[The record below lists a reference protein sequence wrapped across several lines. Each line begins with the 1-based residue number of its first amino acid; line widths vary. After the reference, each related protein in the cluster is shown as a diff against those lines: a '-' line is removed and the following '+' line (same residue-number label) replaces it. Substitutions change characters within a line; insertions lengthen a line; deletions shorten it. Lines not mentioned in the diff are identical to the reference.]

1 MSSAINPIASSPV
14 AASSSATTNAAAMA
28 STSALGNESTF
39 LQLLVAQM
47 KNQDPTAPMDS
58 STFLTQLAQFSSL
71 EQLIGIRQDVS
82 QLDTQSQGAA
92 PTSPTTPTNPT
103 TPTTPSTSGN

>member
-1 MSSAINPIASSPV
+1 MSTSVNPISSSSA
-14 AASSSATTNAAAMA
+14 AASSGAPTNAAIA
-28 STSALGNESTF
+28 STDALGNESTF

-82 QLDTQSQGAA
+82 QLGTQPSSGT
-92 PTSPTTPTNPT
+92 PTSTTTPTNPT
-103 TPTTPSTSGN
+103 TPSTSGN

>member
-1 MSSAINPIASSPV
+1 MSSAVNPITSSSSVPE
-14 AASSSATTNAAAMA
+14 SSSATTNAAAIA
-28 STSALGNESTF
+28 STDALGNESTF

-82 QLDTQSQGAA
+82 QLDTNSSTG
-92 PTSPTTPTNPT
+92 TGTTT
-103 TPTTPSTSGN
+103 TPTTPTSSGN